1 MRNYDAVK
9 AMIETKEDA
18 NKKSICLTP
27 LMLAARHNIVQIV
40 KLLLN
45 NGAKLNTKSNTIN
58 MNALDMAKRSKAADA
73 IKVIKSA
80 F

>member
-1 MRNYDAVK
+1 
-9 AMIETKEDA
+9 
-18 NKKSICLTP
+18 
-27 LMLAARHNIVQIV
+27 MLAARHNLVQIV

-58 MNALDMAKRSKAADA
+58 MNALDMAKRSKAVDA

-80 F
+80 L